1 LSLPAAHGA
10 GTPGRLR
17 SRYDLTQ
24 TPVSALRRAA
34 GRTGQPRP
42 RAAGGGA
49 PPLGMPAHDGQNGQ
63 MSPDPT
69 TAEHPDTF
77 GAKTQLAVG
86 DRSYEIFNIK
96 APALADRHDV
106 DGLLAALLADAA
118 TH

>member
-1 LSLPAAHGA
+1 
-10 GTPGRLR
+10 
-17 SRYDLTQ
+17 
-24 TPVSALRRAA
+24 
-34 GRTGQPRP
+34 
-42 RAAGGGA
+42 
-49 PPLGMPAHDGQNGQ
+49 MPAHDGQNGQ

-86 DRSYEIFNIK
+86 DQSYEIFNIK